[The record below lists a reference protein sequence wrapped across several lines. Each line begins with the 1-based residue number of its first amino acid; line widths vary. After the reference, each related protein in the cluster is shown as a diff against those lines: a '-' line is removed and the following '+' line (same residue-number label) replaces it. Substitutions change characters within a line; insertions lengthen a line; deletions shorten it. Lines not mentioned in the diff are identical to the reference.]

1 MKRLE
6 YLIAGLVAV
15 FYCGFT
21 SITKADAAE
30 VNYPTS
36 KEVAEAVAGI
46 LQDASEEEYEQVMIW
61 TCQYAEALLPVKH
74 KATKAKAI
82 KN

>member
-30 VNYPTS
+30 VNPTS
-36 KEVAEAVAGI
+36 KEVAEAVAEI
-46 LQDASEEEYEQVMIW
+46 YKDASDEEYEQFIVW

-74 KATKAKAI
+74 KAKAKNKDKI
-82 KN
+82 

>member
-1 MKRLE
+1 MKLE

-30 VNYPTS
+30 VNYVPP
-36 KEVAEAVAGI
+36 KEVAEAVAEV
-46 LQDASEEEYEQVMIW
+46 LKDSSDEEYELVMIW

-74 KATKAKAI
+74 KHMAKTKDKI
-82 KN
+82 